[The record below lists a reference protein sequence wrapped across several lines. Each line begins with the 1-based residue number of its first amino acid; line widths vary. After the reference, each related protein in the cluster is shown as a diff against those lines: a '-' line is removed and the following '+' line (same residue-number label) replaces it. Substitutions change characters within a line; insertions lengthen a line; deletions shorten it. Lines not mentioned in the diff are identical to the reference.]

1 MISKGWNFIAFPR
14 LLEIVKEHTD
24 SCKRDQRFLVTGYI
38 MIFKASF
45 DYFVKNLNEYARY
58 LMVVLCSMYNLSMN

>member
-24 SCKRDQRFLVTGYI
+24 SCKRDQFYRILVTGYI

-45 DYFVKNLNEYARY
+45 EHFVKNLNEYAR
-58 LMVVLCSMYNLSMN
+58 